1 MEKHKFTMSIW
12 EDNEYIIE
20 KDGKPIGSTITKTN
34 AESILLWLE
43 TSGL

>member
-12 EDNEYIIE
+12 EGNEYIIE
-20 KDGKPIGSTITKTN
+20 MDGKPIGETLTKRR

-43 TSGL
+43 ISGL